1 MKRHIR
7 PWASALRP
15 WQDRAFQSIVRHAAS
30 DFLAV
35 ATPGA
40 GKTRLALRVA
50 HDCLEK
56 GKAERVVVVCPTNHL
71 REQWA
76 EAAHREG
83 VSLAPDVSNQQGQE
97 AADYHGITVSYQQV
111 CADPDL
117 YRKKSLNRRTLVIFD
132 EIHHAGDGKEWG
144 DALRYAFDPAAQR
157 LLLSGTPFRTDSHPI
172 PYVRYSKEN
181 RSLADFTYGYAEALK
196 DGVCR
201 PVLFPSYEGD
211 VSWIS
216 KGEVVVATFRDGL
229 NQERRRERL
238 KTALLQEEWL
248 GEVIRDANAQLTKLR
263 AGGHQNAGGLIV
275 AMTQGHAREVADLV
289 KRVTGESAMVAVS
302 EDPEASRTIK
312 AFAKSHARWLVAVN
326 MVSEG
331 VDIPRLRVGVYA
343 TNVLT
348 EMYFRQVVGRFVR
361 MARTG
366 GEDRCSYLYIPRDP
380 VLVMQARKV
389 KEERDHA
396 LVERAQSE
404 REVSDAPRREAE
416 DLFAPLHAIA
426 RPGEWIGHEEE
437 PSPAG
442 TGAPVHLTAQP
453 EEKPLYVQKLERR
466 ALHKR
471 LVAEVAA
478 RAGIEHRIVNREL
491 MEQTGSSIEKATMA
505 QLEKRIRLLQ
515 RWIETGYK
523 GRR

>member
-1 MKRHIR
+1 M
-7 PWASALRP
+7 
-15 WQDRAFQSIVRHAAS
+15 
-30 DFLAV
+30 
-35 ATPGA
+35 
-40 GKTRLALRVA
+40 
-50 HDCLEK
+50 
-56 GKAERVVVVCPTNHL
+56 
-71 REQWA
+71 
-76 EAAHREG
+76 
-83 VSLAPDVSNQQGQE
+83 
-97 AADYHGITVSYQQV
+97 
-111 CADPDL
+111 
-117 YRKKSLNRRTLVIFD
+117 
-132 EIHHAGDGKEWG
+132 
-144 DALRYAFDPAAQR
+144 
-157 LLLSGTPFRTDSHPI
+157 
-172 PYVRYSKEN
+172 
-181 RSLADFTYGYAEALK
+181 
-196 DGVCR
+196 CR

-366 GEDRCSYLYIPRDP
+366 GEDRSSYLYIPRDP

-404 REVSDAPRREAE
+404 RE
-416 DLFAPLHAIA
+416 
-426 RPGEWIGHEEE
+426 
-437 PSPAG
+437 
-442 TGAPVHLTAQP
+442 
-453 EEKPLYVQKLERR
+453 
-466 ALHKR
+466 
-471 LVAEVAA
+471 
-478 RAGIEHRIVNREL
+478 
-491 MEQTGSSIEKATMA
+491 
-505 QLEKRIRLLQ
+505 
-515 RWIETGYK
+515 
-523 GRR
+523 